1 MRRSR
6 TAAGREGGGGAES
19 ECGKAGAAQGPA
31 GESRGPESPGA
42 CIAGE
47 GEGAEPT
54 RREHGVAR
62 RAWRGRM
69 VGIVDFEECHAK
81 AALLVKRVSPNAG
94 VYRVGKNCN
103 GEKWKKFWS
112 VRKNR

>member
-1 MRRSR
+1 MRQGRRS
-6 TAAGREGGGGAES
+6 AGS
-19 ECGKAGAAQGPA
+19 
-31 GESRGPESPGA
+31 GESRGTESPGA

-47 GEGAEPT
+47 ARSLRGEGAEPT
-54 RREHGVAR
+54 RHEHGVAR
-62 RAWRGRM
+62 RAWSGRM

-94 VYRVGKNCN
+94 VYRLGKNCN
-103 GEKWKKFWS
+103 GEKWKKVWS